1 MTRIVIEI
9 YRMLQRNRLW
19 GAVLFAVVTG
29 VALLSTLSIGYKE
42 DIRDFL
48 PFGDDDSRAMEI
60 YQDLSGANRVYA
72 VVTSPSADN
81 GILMDAVDRLV
92 ENVAVLDTV
101 GYVSRT
107 VAGVDEDM
115 ADRVV
120 ESLYDLMPLLLTE
133 ADYDRIDTLLSSPGL
148 VEERMQ
154 AVKEILQMPVS
165 SVALN
170 SLTHDPLGL
179 FGPFMGRMSA
189 AGGMPDGLDTGD
201 GYFISADGSAAFVL
215 FESPFGPNETSLN
228 GLLLDMLQ
236 HAADD
241 VMAVMP
247 DVDIQFTGSPV
258 IAVGN
263 ARSIKHDSIW
273 SVIAAALAIMAL
285 LVYVFRDARNI
296 SLIFLSVGW
305 GWLFAM
311 GAIGL
316 YYDDISIIVVGIA
329 SVMLGIAVNY
339 PLHLVDHL
347 SECEDRMEALGQV
360 AVPLVVGNVTTVG
373 AFMCLVPLEA
383 PALHDLGLFSAMLL
397 IGTILFVLVFLPHFV
412 RIRKGGHR
420 YGGGGMI
427 GRLARMMNPGHPR
440 RLWWMLI
447 PTTLVLGYF
456 SFKTGFDPDLRNI
469 NYLTDGQKAVFDRL
483 DSTFGGKGGDRRVY
497 VAATGETWDEATALY
512 EQVQNVY
519 KSLPDSVIC
528 RDGLPGQM
536 VVSRESQLKRLGR
549 WERLVARGDSLL
561 RAVELSASRH
571 GFSGGAFDPF
581 VEMMSRSYHTVGEEE
596 MGPVTGTLLSRNVS
610 VSDGRYAIADIV
622 ELNDMADRE
631 AVMSCLRSHVPDG
644 VIVFDVK
651 GMGKAMTGALADDFN
666 YIGFMCGLIV
676 FVFLW
681 LSMGRIEL
689 AIVSFV
695 PMAVS
700 WIWILG
706 IMGIA
711 GLQFNIV
718 NVILATFI
726 FGQGDDYTIFVTEG
740 LTYEYGV
747 GRRIVERFK
756 SSIIVSAL
764 MMFAGI
770 GVLVF
775 AEHPA
780 MRSLGQV
787 AVIGMF
793 TVVVMAC
800 VIPPALFRFLTC
812 SGAGEYRLRP
822 VTLKSLACNLWW
834 RVSRN
839 AGTCIPGVRIDIV
852 EVGSKSYGATPVR
865 VVERKVYIDSYI
877 ERYVAGKG
885 YGGDIMIIGSDMLM
899 SRSDRW
905 YAPGHVTVL
914 TGADESVYRAVRE
927 QFVRLDDVCAL
938 VRDRYLYK
946 GAGVWRNACR
956 EIEAIRSRGID
967 AYLVDNDV
975 DKIEIDDPGQGER
988 AVVIAILNP
997 GVKVVARL
1005 KDADSEALARGVCN
1019 ELNSNVFCGVGK

>member
-1 MTRIVIEI
+1 MTRILIDI
-9 YRMLQRNRLW
+9 YRMLQRHRLW
-19 GAVLFAVVTG
+19 GMILFAVVTG
-29 VALLSTLSIGYKE
+29 VALLSTLSISYKE

-72 VVTSPSADN
+72 VVTSPTADN

-92 ENVAVLDTV
+92 ENVEMLDTV

-133 ADYDRIDTLLSSPGL
+133 DDYDRIDTMLSSPGL
-148 VEERMQ
+148 VEERIQ
-154 AVKEILQMPVS
+154 SVKEILQMPVS

-179 FGPFMGRMSA
+179 FGPIMGRMSE
-189 AGGMPDGLDTGD
+189 AGGMPEGLDTGD
-201 GYFISADGSAAFVL
+201 GYFIAADGSAAFVL

-228 GLLLDMLQ
+228 SLLLDLLQ

-241 VMAVMP
+241 VIAVMP

-273 SVIAAALAIMAL
+273 SVIAAALTIMAL
-285 LVYVFRDARNI
+285 LVYVFRDIRNI

-316 YYDDISIIVVGIA
+316 YYDSISIIVVGIA

-373 AFMCLVPLEA
+373 AFLCLVPLEA

-397 IGTILFVLVFLPHFV
+397 IGTILFVLVFLPHLV
-412 RIRKGGHR
+412 RIRKGERRGSD
-420 YGGGGMI
+420 GGMI
-427 GRLARMMNPGHPR
+427 GRMARLMNPGHPR

-447 PTTLVLGYF
+447 PTVVLGFF
-456 SFKTGFDPDLRNI
+456 SLKTGFDPDLRNI

-483 DSTFGGKGGDRRVY
+483 DSTFGNNGGDRRVY
-497 VAATGETWDEATALY
+497 IAATGETWDEVTALY
-512 EQVQNVY
+512 ERVQDVY
-519 KSLPDSVIC
+519 KSLPDSAMS
-528 RDGLPGQM
+528 RTDMPGRM
-536 VVSRESQLKRLGR
+536 IVSRESQLKRLGR
-549 WERLVARGDSLL
+549 WERLATRRDSLL

-571 GFSGGAFDPF
+571 GFSDGAFDPF

-596 MGPVTGTLLSRNVS
+596 MEPVTGTLLSRNVS
-610 VSDGRYAIADIV
+610 VSDVRYTIADIV
-622 ELNDMADRE
+622 ELNDVADHE

-651 GMGKAMTGALADDFN
+651 GMGNAMTGALADDFN
-666 YIGFMCGLIV
+666 YIGLMCGLIV

-689 AIVSFV
+689 AIVSFI

-706 IMGIA
+706 IMGMA

-718 NVILATFI
+718 NIILATFI

-740 LTYEYGV
+740 LTYEYGM

-812 SGAGEYRLRP
+812 DETGACRLRP

-834 RVSRN
+834 RVCRHVD
-839 AGTCIPGVRIDIV
+839 TRIPGVIIDIV
-852 EVGSKSYGATPVR
+852 EVGSMDYVGAPVKA
-865 VVERKVYIDSYI
+865 VERNLYIDSYI

-899 SRSDRW
+899 SRGDRW

-914 TGADESVYRAVRE
+914 TGADRSVYRAVRE
-927 QFVRLDDVCAL
+927 RFVRLDDVCAL

-956 EIEAIRSRGID
+956 ETESILSRGIG
-967 AYLVDNDV
+967 AYIVDSDV
-975 DKIEIDDPGQGER
+975 DMVEIDDCGQGEM
-988 AVVIAILNP
+988 AIVTAILNP
-997 GVKVVARL
+997 GVNVTARL
-1005 KDADSEALARGVCN
+1005 KDKESEDLARRACN
-1019 ELNSNVFCGVGK
+1019 GLYINVFL